1 MTTVFVGDS
10 DHGDRVPSTE
20 VLLQMITALRE
31 DVVHLAHELDTA
43 QARTSRILAEINCRI
58 EHGADS
64 NGHLEGVYGLFR
76 DDKGEADA
84 NNTLFRTTDGE

>member
-1 MTTVFVGDS
+1 MSNAFVGDS
-10 DHGDRVPSTE
+10 DHGDRVPPTD
-20 VLLQMITALRE
+20 VLLQMIKLLRE

-43 QARTSRILAEINCRI
+43 QARTSRILAEISCRI

-84 NNTLFRTTDGE
+84 NNILFRTTDGE

>member
-1 MTTVFVGDS
+1 MSDIFVGDN
-10 DHGDRVPSTE
+10 DHGDAVPPTD

-43 QARTSRILAEINCRI
+43 QARTSRILAEISCRI